1 LFSRDEVYPILQN
14 SKILPSFKSD
24 NFEHQ
29 RNWLLKTFGQSIL
42 KKMTSVNK
50 ELEEFNNENDEGIND
65 LPDFENQMNNNELEE
80 FVEPDIDAKEEDE
93 TIMEKMKNFAK
104 KGLLRYT
111 VG

>member
-1 LFSRDEVYPILQN
+1 
-14 SKILPSFKSD
+14 
-24 NFEHQ
+24 
-29 RNWLLKTFGQSIL
+29 
-42 KKMTSVNK
+42 MTSVNK

>member
-1 LFSRDEVYPILQN
+1 LT
-14 SKILPSFKSD
+14 
-24 NFEHQ
+24 
-29 RNWLLKTFGQSIL
+29 WKTFGQSIL